1 MKVIDTSGTDIRIRR
16 TVGKS
21 EWFYS
26 TDGINYTKATFKKC
40 LEVVS
45 NARTTTKIIRD
56 EEGEVLEIRNFTS
69 RHAEFLKQLAK

>member
-1 MKVIDTSGTDIRIRR
+1 MKVIDTSGTNIRIRR

-26 TDGINYTKATFKKC
+26 TDGINFTKATFKQC

-45 NARTTTKIIRD
+45 NARNNKLANDIAK
-56 EEGEVLEIRNFTS
+56 FQS